1 MRKNKRAERTRCGI
15 TVLVAVLCILVTFAC
30 VSISKFVLTDKKE
43 LVGVYTDFILSHDGN
58 GQTAVIQTDNEGNT
72 SGYISTTVSNFT
84 EEKVSR
90 RDVKFSMRAP
100 TDAETEAGF
109 VSDAW
114 GVRHDLYRTSK
125 YYDVSI
131 VDENDNE
138 FNATGQYAV
147 LAADVRNSCNL
158 LLKIKR
164 KANAEVSMP
173 DEGTEQLSIILET
186 NLPYRDLQVFTVNTT
201 MARLSVGVFSDVYNG
216 FTRETVNLKSATQFV
231 RDSNFDSEV
240 SYLAK
245 VEFVLSGFVTFDYV
259 RFEEMYGQT
268 PQYDETVN
276 KYTLNIQA
284 GADVNL
290 YFYVTGK
297 CDVKVSATIY
307 DGKTPAGS
315 EKVSGVGND
324 NIVFSNSGRTI

>member
-1 MRKNKRAERTRCGI
+1 MRKNRRAERTRCGI
-15 TVLVAVLCILVTFAC
+15 TVLVAVLCILVTFAS

-100 TDAETEAGF
+100 TDAEIEAGF

-114 GVRHDLYRTSK
+114 GVRHDLHRTSK

-147 LAADVRNSCNL
+147 LPADVRNSSNL
-158 LLKIKR
+158 
-164 KANAEVSMP
+164 
-173 DEGTEQLSIILET
+173 LSIILET

-216 FTRETVNLKSATQFV
+216 FMRETVNLKSATQFV
-231 RDSNFDSEV
+231 RDSNFDSES
-240 SYLAK
+240 SYLAEI
-245 VEFVLSGFVTFDYV
+245 EFILSGNVTFDYV
-259 RFEEMYGQT
+259 RFEEMYGLAS
-268 PQYDETVN
+268 QYDETVN

>member
-1 MRKNKRAERTRCGI
+1 MRKNRRAERTRCGI
-15 TVLVAVLCILVTFAC
+15 TVLVAVLCILVTFAS

-100 TDAETEAGF
+100 TDAEIEAGF

-114 GVRHDLYRTSK
+114 GVRHDLHRTSK

-147 LAADVRNSCNL
+147 LPADVRNSSNL

-164 KANAEVSMP
+164 KANAEASMP

-216 FTRETVNLKSATQFV
+216 FMRETVNLKSATQFV
-231 RDSNFDSEV
+231 RDSNFDSES
-240 SYLAK
+240 SYLAEI
-245 VEFVLSGFVTFDYV
+245 EFILSGNVTFDYV
-259 RFEEMYGQT
+259 RFEEMYGLA

-290 YFYVTGK
+290 YFYVTDK
-297 CDVKVSATIY
+297 CEVKVSATIY